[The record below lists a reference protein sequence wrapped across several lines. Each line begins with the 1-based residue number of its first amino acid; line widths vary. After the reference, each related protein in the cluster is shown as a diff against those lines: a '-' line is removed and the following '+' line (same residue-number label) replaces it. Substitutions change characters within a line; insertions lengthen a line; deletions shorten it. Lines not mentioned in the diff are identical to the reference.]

1 MERINDAL
9 DRRWLTNDGI
19 FVQEFERKVEE
30 ILGVRHC
37 VAVCNG
43 TVGLQLTIRAL
54 DMTGEVIVPSFTF
67 IATAHALRWQGI
79 KPVFCDVNEYHL
91 DPFMVEQMITPHTT
105 GIVGVHVW
113 GQARDVEW
121 LQDIA
126 NRHKLKL
133 MFDAAHA
140 FGCSYASKMIGNF
153 GEAEIFSFHAT
164 KIVNCFEGGA
174 ITTNS
179 DILANKLRFM
189 RNFGFAGYDDARYLG
204 INGKMNE
211 IGAAMGLTSL
221 ENLDEFILANGRNY
235 RIYRQELEE
244 LHGIRLVEYD
254 EEQRNNYHY
263 IVIEMNE
270 ERAGISRDDLM
281 LALHGEGIKARR
293 YFYPGCH
300 RMQPYKAEQ
309 PYAYLLLPNTE
320 RLARRVLSLPTGTAV
335 SADDVKRICDVVKSY
350 AC

>member
-19 FVQEFERKVEE
+19 FVQEFEHKVEE
-30 ILGVRHC
+30 TLNVRHC

-43 TVGLQLTIRAL
+43 TAGLQMVVRAL
-54 DMTGEVIVPSFTF
+54 GMTGEVIIPSFTF
-67 IATAHALRWQGI
+67 VATAHALRWQGI
-79 KPVFCDVNEYHL
+79 TPVFCDVNEHHL
-91 DPFMVEQMITPHTT
+91 DPFMVDNMITPHTT

-113 GQARDVEW
+113 GQARDIEW

-133 MFDAAHA
+133 IFDAAHA
-140 FGCSYASKMIGNF
+140 FGCSYEGKMIGGF
-153 GEAEIFSFHAT
+153 GDAEVFSFHAT
-164 KIVNCFEGGA
+164 KIANAFEGGA

-179 DILANKLRFM
+179 DILAEKLRFM

-204 INGKMNE
+204 TNGKMNE
-211 IGAAMGLTSL
+211 ISAAMGLTSL
-221 ENLDEFILANGRNY
+221 ESFDEFVLVNERNY
-235 RIYRQELEE
+235 RIYRRELEE
-244 LHGIRLVEYD
+244 LQGVKLVEYD
-254 EEQRNNYHY
+254 EGRRNNYHY
-263 IVIEMNE
+263 IVAEVNE

-281 LALHGEGIKARR
+281 QVLHNEGIKARR

-300 RMQPYKAEQ
+300 QMQPYKAEQ

-320 RLARRVLSLPTGTAV
+320 RLAKRVLSLPTGTAI
-335 SADDVKRICDVVKSY
+335 STDDVKRICDVIKSY
-350 AC
+350 AR